1 MHSNIVFCLFS
12 FLENKINDLARKME
26 KQFAERSV
34 RKPAGG
40 VSILPQ
46 RNDEVQ
52 KLTVRPWR
60 MILIGQIP
68 LMWKAGVEMFP
79 GFHWYGEEMSA
90 FLVLGELFL

>member
-1 MHSNIVFCLFS
+1 
-12 FLENKINDLARKME
+12 ME

-52 KLTVRPWR
+52 KLTVRQWR
-60 MILIGQIP
+60 IIHIDQIA
-68 LMWKAGVEMFP
+68 LMWKAGFEILSGSIGM
-79 GFHWYGEEMSA
+79 EKR
-90 FLVLGELFL
+90 